1 MKLGYE
7 IRSMSVHE
15 QMLQMWKRNFNVKI
29 VPQAKVCD
37 VFLQTSAV
45 NGLLHSL

>member
-29 VPQAKVCD
+29 VPQAKVC
-37 VFLQTSAV
+37 VMFYANL
-45 NGLLHSL
+45 NCKWFGP